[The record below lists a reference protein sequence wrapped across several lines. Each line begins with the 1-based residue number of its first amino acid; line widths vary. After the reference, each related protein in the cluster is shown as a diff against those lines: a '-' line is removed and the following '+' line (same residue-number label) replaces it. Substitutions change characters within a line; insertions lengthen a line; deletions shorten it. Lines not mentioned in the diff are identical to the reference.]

1 MKKKKKGQRSP
12 SFGLSRLH
20 PPQAAPFSFSV
31 EHILSRALAL
41 SSTIRRD
48 LSLWSLEMTPHPH
61 PSGMCTPNSG
71 LFPDVFCGL
80 LSVGMFLFCRYIK
93 DHGGQL
99 LAVGDNVANPQSSA

>member
-1 MKKKKKGQRSP
+1 MKKKGQRSP

-20 PPQAAPFSFSV
+20 PPQAARFSFSV

-61 PSGMCTPNSG
+61 PSGMCTPNSE

-80 LSVGMFLFCRYIK
+80 LSVGMFLV

-99 LAVGDNVANPQSSA
+99 LAVGDNVANPQSST